1 MSPIPSIRPALARAA
16 RRFGAAALLA
26 LALPS
31 TAMEP
36 GSTAPPPHP
45 LTFAARVWGL
55 AKYHHPGV
63 TACTTLDWDQL
74 LLDRVAALEAAPAAS
89 ARHAILAA
97 TPEAAGATGRT
108 APTAQT
114 PRWIAASEMSAEL
127 RERLAWLAT
136 QRPASQCYVGPA
148 AGTRQAAFDRD
159 KGHETTTPDRA
170 HRALAAFRYWNAIE
184 YWFPYKD
191 DIGRD
196 WSSVLD
202 QHLPRILDADALP
215 DYAMSMR
222 ALTAA

>member
-63 TACTTLDWDQL
+63 TACTTLDWDQF
-74 LLDRVAALEAAPAAS
+74 LLDRVAALEAAPDAN
-89 ARHAILAA
+89 ARNAILVAMLD
-97 TPEAAGATGRT
+97 AAGTTGRI

-114 PRWIAASEMSAEL
+114 PRWIATGEMPTEL
-127 RERLAWLAT
+127 RERLAW
-136 QRPASQCYVGPA
+136 R
-148 AGTRQAAFDRD
+148 
-159 KGHETTTPDRA
+159 
-170 HRALAAFRYWNAIE
+170 
-184 YWFPYKD
+184 
-191 DIGRD
+191 
-196 WSSVLD
+196 
-202 QHLPRILDADALP
+202 
-215 DYAMSMR
+215 
-222 ALTAA
+222 